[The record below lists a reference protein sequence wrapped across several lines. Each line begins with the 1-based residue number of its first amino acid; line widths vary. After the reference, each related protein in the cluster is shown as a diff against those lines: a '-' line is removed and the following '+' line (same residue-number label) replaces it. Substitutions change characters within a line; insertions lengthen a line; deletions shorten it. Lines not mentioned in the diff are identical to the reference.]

1 MIINIIGRGEGYE
14 QGYEAEGEKW
24 GINYFHPS
32 LDVLFE
38 IHPVGHPFHEK
49 LARERENAKAAGI
62 VLIDQKS
69 WHFKDLRK
77 YLRQNKLDY
86 LGSSADWTIGIAI
99 RWLHF
104 MKGPNEIH
112 LWGVTMDD
120 KGDHYEKRC
129 ATDFWCGV
137 AIGRGIKVVV
147 HGNSRVMTTEDGKIY
162 GLFTPMARQ
171 YISDT
176 VE

>member
-1 MIINIIGRGEGYE
+1 MIINIIGRGSGYE
-14 QGYEAEGEKW
+14 QGYEAKGEKW

-38 IHPVGHPFHEK
+38 IHPKDHPYHEK
-49 LARERENAKAAGI
+49 LRRERDNAKAADMQMI
-62 VLIDQKS
+62 TYDY
-69 WHFKDLRK
+69 
-77 YLRQNKLDY
+77 YLPDIIEQEFHTDY
-86 LGSSADWTIGIAI
+86 LGSSTDYAIAHAI
-99 RWLHF
+99 LRR
-104 MKGPNEIH
+104 KKEIH

-120 KGDHYEKRC
+120 AGDHYEKRC

-147 HGNSRVMTTEDGKIY
+147 HGNSTVLTTSDGKIY
-162 GLFTPMARQ
+162 GLFTPMSRQ
-171 YISDT
+171 YTPDT

>member
-1 MIINIIGRGEGYE
+1 MRINIVGRGSGYE

-38 IHPVGHPFHEK
+38 IHPKGHPFHEK

-62 VLIDQKS
+62 EVKTQDAFFVDEIIGSFGVD
-69 WHFKDLRK
+69 D
-77 YLRQNKLDY
+77 
-86 LGSSADWTIGIAI
+86 LGSSTDWALAHAI
-99 RWLHF
+99 YYDQF
-104 MKGPNEIH
+104 YQGQTEIH

-147 HGNSRVMTTEDGKIY
+147 HGNSTVMTTADGLTY
-162 GLFTPMARQ
+162 GTFQPMKRQ
-171 YISDT
+171 FKQI
-176 VE
+176 

>member
-38 IHPVGHPFHEK
+38 IHPKGHPFHEK
-49 LARERENAKAAGI
+49 LKSERENAEIFGTFTMFHE
-62 VLIDQKS
+62 DMD
-69 WHFKDLRK
+69 FKGTHE
-77 YLRQNKLDY
+77 YFGTDY
-86 LGSSADWTIGIAI
+86 FGSSTDWLIADALMDVDVT
-99 RWLHF
+99 
-104 MKGPNEIH
+104 EIH

-147 HGNSRVMTTEDGKIY
+147 HGNSTVMTTSDGLTY
-162 GLFTPMARQ
+162 GTFQPMKRQ
-171 YISDT
+171 FKQI
-176 VE
+176 

>member
-24 GINYFHPS
+24 LINYFDPRG
-32 LDVLFE
+32 DVLFE
-38 IHPVGHPFHEK
+38 IHPKDHPFHEK
-49 LARERENAKAAGI
+49 LSRERENARNYGMP
-62 VLIDQKS
+62 VLGNNQVKLLVKQ
-69 WHFKDLRK
+69 WG
-77 YLRQNKLDY
+77 LDY
-86 LGSSADWTIGIAI
+86 FGSSTDILIATAI
-99 RWLHF
+99 DEAF
-104 MKGPNEIH
+104 KEIH

-147 HGNSRVMTTEDGKIY
+147 HGNSTVMTTSDGLTY
-162 GLFTPMARQ
+162 GTFQPMKRQ
-171 YISDT
+171 FKQI
-176 VE
+176 